1 MGPVISLVIVLLQS
15 LVYFLYLYCFQSVM
29 MPAYMKNR
37 YYAIF
42 FITFTVIG
50 KYMLYFAFLS
60 CVT

>member
-1 MGPVISLVIVLLQS
+1 
-15 LVYFLYLYCFQSVM
+15 M

-50 KYMLYFAFLS
+50 KYFYEKAAFNLFRYS
-60 CVT
+60 YCL

>member
-1 MGPVISLVIVLLQS
+1 
-15 LVYFLYLYCFQSVM
+15 

-50 KYMLYFAFLS
+50 EYLNEEYWNI
-60 CVT
+60 V